1 MLHVLCIRSVYTLL
15 NQDTQSIS
23 SEPLSGLN
31 YLRLADVPLAL
42 YSVRSGMSALP
53 ISNGRAD
60 KIHVMKGIDKLT
72 LATQLA
78 MHVFTAFGLKQTPPK
93 ILSTLI
99 FVLASVG
106 ASGRIQ

>member
-1 MLHVLCIRSVYTLL
+1 MTRMDGAQPLSCLTALPEDQQVEAGRGVDGAEGLVPRMLHVLCIRSVYTLL

-53 ISNGRAD
+53 ISN
-60 KIHVMKGIDKLT
+60 
-72 LATQLA
+72 
-78 MHVFTAFGLKQTPPK
+78 
-93 ILSTLI
+93 
-99 FVLASVG
+99 
-106 ASGRIQ
+106 SG